1 MAQFL
6 GDIAWMLELF
16 AIAGGL
22 TLLHT
27 ASIENRTKL
36 LKAAGWLLIV
46 GGLGTAV
53 CTGYFWLSYHAQGH
67 FDAAHGHDSTMM
79 TGPHGSMAPGGHVGS
94 QHQGAQP

>member
-1 MAQFL
+1 MTQVL

-22 TLLHT
+22 VLLHSAT
-27 ASIENRTKL
+27 LENRTKL

-53 CTGYFWLSYHAQGH
+53 CTGYYWFSYQAQGH
-67 FDAAHGHDSTMM
+67 FNAVHRHDTMM
-79 TGPHGSMAPGGHVGS
+79 MTTPEGSMAPGEHVGAA
-94 QHQGAQP
+94 HQGAQP